1 MASNTKKAIKGMS
14 SQALVTIVLGVLEIV
29 SFSIMSRL
37 LSKEDFGYYAAIAAI
52 VAVFESFAETGIG
65 SAIVQRKSIDSKYVN
80 NAFTL
85 SLIFGIGISLI
96 LFLSSSFLATAVI
109 DESMR
114 TPIKVMSITLLFH
127 CLTSVNISILQREL
141 KFLLIGAI
149 QLVSLVVT
157 TVVAIILA
165 LKGYGFYAIIAK
177 VVLASVIT
185 LVLSYYFSHTKY
197 RIELN
202 KSTFKDIFSFSGWL
216 MASRF
221 FSNLSKQIDR
231 LVMPKMLSVAILG
244 AYTRPKEFV
253 TQNSGKINSIFDKAL
268 FPILSSIQDKK
279 ESLQRAYSKALYL
292 LNLSTSVLTLYFI
305 VNSKLI
311 LRIFFGEQWLY
322 LATIFSILSLLI
334 LFNAFGRLADCYLRS
349 LGKTKQQ
356 FYFRI
361 IEFVSKLGSIVIC
374 RSFGLYGVVIGLVVA
389 EGLVK
394 VAKLI
399 YASSLIDFPLK
410 RLLTESFSSIRAM
423 LILVSFAII
432 LYLFLP
438 DNLTGE
444 IILLVVLTIV
454 TLILF
459 AFFPKYVGGYYSE
472 KVYSSVVCKLP
483 DRVQRIVKLK
493 TVKKKGELYA

>member
-1 MASNTKKAIKGMS
+1 MASNTQKAIKGMS

-141 KFLLIGAI
+141 KFLVIGAI

-165 LKGYGFYAIIAK
+165 LKGYGYYAIIAK

-197 RIELN
+197 RIEFN
-202 KSTFKDIFSFSGWL
+202 ESTFKDIFSFSGWL

-253 TQNSGKINSIFDKAL
+253 SQNSGKINSIFDKAL

-305 VNSKLI
+305 VNSKVI

-322 LATIFSILSLLI
+322 LAPIFSILSLLI

-349 LGKTKQQ
+349 LGRTKQQ
-356 FYFRI
+356 FIFRI
-361 IEFVSKLGSIVIC
+361 VEFVAKLGSIIIC
-374 RSFGLYGVVIGLVVA
+374 RGAGLYGVVIGLVIA
-389 EGLVK
+389 EGSVK
-394 VAKLI
+394 VVKLL
-399 YASSLIDFPLK
+399 YASLIIDYKFPQ
-410 RLLTESFSSIRAM
+410 LLRECLNALRACFI
-423 LILVSFAII
+423 LIPLVFITVMI
-432 LYLFLP
+432 TP
-438 DNLTGE
+438 DTLQGE
-444 IILLVVLTIV
+444 IITLIVMIVLTLLIF
-454 TLILF
+454 TL
-459 AFFPKYVGGYYSE
+459 FPRLVGGFYYE
-472 KVYSSVVCKLP
+472 NIFPGLAKRLP
-483 DRVQRIVKLK
+483 IRVQRIIGFEERIVK
-493 TVKKKGELYA
+493 ER